1 MLTSS
6 DTVVIVSHSGR
17 EEGSKVTFS
26 CREGLIPSVK
36 MMSTCSSG
44 RWLPLNPR
52 QLDCQPGKI
61 SALHWSCDHEYKL
74 NHA

>member
-1 MLTSS
+1 MSTSS
-6 DTVVIVSHSGR
+6 DTVVIVSYSGR

-26 CREGLIPSVK
+26 CSEGMIPSVE

-44 RWLPLNPR
+44 RWLPLDPR

-61 SALHWSCDHEYKL
+61 STIHL
-74 NHA
+74 